1 MLVSPPSFDPFP
13 PPPSAPRRR
22 KTYAHPT
29 ASMYG
34 LSNPSTRTLSPA
46 VIPLRAFRRQT
57 VYEQSPTILP
67 LERPSSN
74 WLMKLVPGIF
84 RRPKTAQRLSWQLA
98 DMPMTG
104 VEEEGHAP
112 LVRRATKLKSKGR
125 FKVGAGVENRIPPGW
140 RHGAQPV
147 RHSQSFSGFS
157 RTSEEE
163 EEDWDENMAE
173 VHEALRVNAA
183 IHARGYRYERLDPA
197 QRRHLRKFV
206 DREGLEERL

>member
-29 ASMYG
+29 TSMYG

-57 VYEQSPTILP
+57 IYEPSPTALP
-67 LERPSSN
+67 LERPNGS

-84 RRPKTAQRLSWQLA
+84 RRPKPAQRLSRQLA
-98 DMPMTG
+98 DMPLTG
-104 VEEEGHAP
+104 GEEDGHVP
-112 LVRRATKLKSKGR
+112 LVRRPTKLKSKGR

-140 RHGAQPV
+140 RAQRV
-147 RHSQSFSGFS
+147 RHSQSFSGYA

-163 EEDWDENMAE
+163 EDLDENMAE
-173 VHEALRVNAA
+173 VREALQVNAA

-197 QRRHLRKFV
+197 QRRHLQKFV
-206 DREGLEERL
+206 DREPEERL